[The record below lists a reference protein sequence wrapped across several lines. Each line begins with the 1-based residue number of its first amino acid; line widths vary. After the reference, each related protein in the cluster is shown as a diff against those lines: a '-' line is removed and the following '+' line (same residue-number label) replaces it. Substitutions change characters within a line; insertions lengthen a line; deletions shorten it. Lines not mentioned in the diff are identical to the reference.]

1 MLYRICA
8 TGIWSSNKDEESEEL
23 LCEYPCLKD
32 FGWRLVEYVDVE
44 YTRIRDENGDWISQ
58 HIPTTRHRPYIE
70 INSLEELQKLQAAVQ
85 NSLIFTEDEIEIYDD
100 YRE

>member
-8 TGIWSSNKDEESEEL
+8 TVVWDSNKDKKCEKL

-32 FGWRLVEYVDVE
+32 FGWRLVEYVDVS
-44 YTRIRDENGDWISQ
+44 YTRIQDENGELISM
-58 HIPTTRHRPYIE
+58 HTPKIFHRPYIE
-70 INSLEELQKLQAAVQ
+70 INSLEELQKLQVAVQ
-85 NSLIFTEDEIEIYDD
+85 NPLIFTEDAIEIYDG

>member
-1 MLYRICA
+1 MLYKISSSA
-8 TGIWSSNKDEESEEL
+8 IWSSDKDEESEL
-23 LCEYPCLKD
+23 LLSEYPCLKD

-44 YTRIRDENGDWISQ
+44 YTRIRDENGEWISQ

-70 INSLEELQKLQAAVQ
+70 INSLEELQKLQATIEHP
-85 NSLIFTEDEIEIYDD
+85 LIIDEDEIEIYDD